1 MQGESHGPGVEK
13 LVPLGITDLR
23 SYRWPARNESKA
35 SFIRSGCSWNA
46 RWPPHGISAMW
57 PAVPV
62 EITVSGCRER
72 GGTGRVPHGYTPGRY
87 LAIGD
92 QLTGSIERVGESSST
107 ICTPPSGGPALPCR
121 AAVDPT
127 EGSFAHAR

>member
-23 SYRWPARNESKA
+23 MYRWPARNESAA
-35 SFIRSGCSWNA
+35 SFIRSDCSWNA
-46 RWPPHGISAMW
+46 RYPPQGISAMW
-57 PAVPV
+57 PGVPD
-62 EITVSGCRER
+62 GW
-72 GGTGRVPHGYTPGRY
+72 TPARY

-92 QLTGSIERVGESSST
+92 QLTGSIERVGESSFT